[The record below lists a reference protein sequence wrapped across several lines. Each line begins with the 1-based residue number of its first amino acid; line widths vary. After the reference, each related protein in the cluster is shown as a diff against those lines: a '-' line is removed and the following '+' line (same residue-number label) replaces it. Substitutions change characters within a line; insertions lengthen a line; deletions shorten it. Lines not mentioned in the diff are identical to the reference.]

1 MRCRKCGKNFDGE
14 IYSGICPKCG
24 HFNNRQAEIDVSEY
38 FSAKFED
45 GENASAD
52 MQIERQHAK
61 LHDMYDAHSAHK
73 AGAGQHEKLHEMYD
87 GQKHAAEGQ
96 HEKLHEM
103 YDGQKHAAEKQH
115 AKLHDRYDEYNSHRN
130 RKEKASRS
138 QGRNDWRNGEE
149 KQSGSVKVVFRIIA
163 TFLIV
168 LVLIGSVL
176 NGDIGTAVLIIVV
189 WLFILR
195 KKFREI

>member
-1 MRCRKCGKNFDGE
+1 MVYFDETGITMRCRKCGKNFDE
-14 IYSGICPKCG
+14 EMYSGICPKCG

-45 GENASAD
+45 EGNVSAD
-52 MQIERQHAK
+52 MQIEKQHAK
-61 LHDMYDAHSAHK
+61 LHDMYDTHSAHK
-73 AGAGQHEKLHEMYD
+73 TEVGAHEKLHEMYD
-87 GQKHAAEGQ
+87 G
-96 HEKLHEM
+96 
-103 YDGQKHAAEKQH
+103 GQKHATEGQH
-115 AKLHDRYDEYNSHRN
+115 AKLHDMYDEYNSHKN

-138 QGRNDWRNGEE
+138 QSRNDWSSGEE
-149 KQSGSVKVVFRIIA
+149 RRPSVAKVVFHSIA
-163 TFLIV
+163 AFLIV

-195 KKFREI
+195 KKFCEI